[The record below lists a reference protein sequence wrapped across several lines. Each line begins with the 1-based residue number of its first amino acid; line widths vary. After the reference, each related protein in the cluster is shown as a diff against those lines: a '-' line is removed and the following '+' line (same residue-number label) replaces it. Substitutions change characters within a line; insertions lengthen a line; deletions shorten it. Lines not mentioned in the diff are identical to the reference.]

1 MDSSAF
7 ASPASNPG
15 SAAGSTP
22 NLQEFLQWFAGLEVD
37 EQDVLM
43 NLVIREKKVRDL
55 VKTLGGMGLD
65 QRREVFERL
74 GLPPD
79 LVSRI
84 PAPDPATLTDTEVEW
99 VDWKAPGS

>member
-1 MDSSAF
+1 M
-7 ASPASNPG
+7 
-15 SAAGSTP
+15 
-22 NLQEFLQWFAGLEVD
+22 QEFLQWFAALESD

-43 NLVIREKKVRDL
+43 TLIYREKKVRD
-55 VKTLGGMGLD
+55 VVRSLGAMGLE

-74 GLPPD
+74 GLPAD

-84 PAPDPATLTDTEVEW
+84 PAPDPATLTEAEVEW

>member
-1 MDSSAF
+1 MVDSTVLS
-7 ASPASNPG
+7 SPNSNPKV
-15 SAAGSTP
+15 
-22 NLQEFLQWFAGLEVD
+22 QDFLQWFAGLEAD

-43 NLVIREKKVRDL
+43 NLVIREKKVRDV
-55 VKTLGGMGLD
+55 VKTLGGMGLE

-74 GLPPD
+74 GLPSD

-84 PAPDPATLTDTEVEW
+84 PAPDPATLTEAEVEW

>member
-1 MDSSAF
+1 MTE
-7 ASPASNPG
+7 
-15 SAAGSTP
+15 TP
-22 NLQEFLQWFAGLEVD
+22 RTSVTERVQQFLQWFSALEPD

-43 NLVIREKKVRDL
+43 TMVQREKKVRDV
-55 VKTLGGMGLD
+55 VKSLGAMGLE

-74 GLPPD
+74 GLPAD

-84 PAPDPATLTDTEVEW
+84 PAPEPSALSDGEVEW

>member
-1 MDSSAF
+1 MSQ
-7 ASPASNPG
+7 
-15 SAAGSTP
+15 TP
-22 NLQEFLQWFAGLEVD
+22 NSVAPKVQEFLQWFAALESD

-43 NLVIREKKVRDL
+43 TLIYREKKVRD
-55 VKTLGGMGLD
+55 VVRSLGAMGLE

-74 GLPPD
+74 GLPAD

-84 PAPDPATLTDTEVEW
+84 PAPDPATLTEAEVEW